1 MSPTNQKQTF
11 IQNYTLFFTDLFSIC
26 LSYFLALITRG
37 IMADVIK
44 DTSYYLL
51 ILFFVVIL
59 YLLSYVLLNWNIDF
73 FTRDSLSEFFFLLK
87 YNFTLGCGLG
97 LFLFLTQKAQD
108 FSRLAFAYFL
118 IYNFFITYFL
128 HLTVKQLFT
137 KVYMRSKNSYKMLV
151 ITESKHI
158 ESLLPQL
165 KTSTEWS
172 HQITALA
179 IMDAPLVGKEFYH
192 VPVVAERENLFQHIN
207 DLVLDEVFIY
217 LPEYNNK
224 DLRAMI
230 EKFELAGIT
239 VHINIDPFDHL
250 ISHKTSETFAGLT
263 ILTYTVSY
271 LDFHRLMIKRLLDI
285 VGSLIGI
292 IITFFVLPFIGIAI
306 KCDSPG
312 PVFYKQKRIGL
323 NGREFYLYKFRSMYV
338 DADDKKEALK
348 AHNEMNG
355 PMFKVTDDPRVTKVG
370 HFLRKSSL
378 DELPQFFNILAGHMS
393 LVGTRPPTP
402 DEYAQYKL
410 QYRRRLSIKPGLTG
424 LWQVS
429 GRSDIK
435 DFEDVLKLDLH
446 YIDNWSLG
454 LDIKIILQTL
464 IVLLNQKGAK

>member
-1 MSPTNQKQTF
+1 MTHTNQKQNI
-11 IQNYTLFFTDLFSIC
+11 IQNYTLFFADLAGIC
-26 LSYFLALITRG
+26 LSYVLAILTRG
-37 IMADVIK
+37 IVADVRRN
-44 DTSYYLL
+44 TQYYLL
-51 ILFFVVIL
+51 ILFFAVIL
-59 YLLSYVLLNWNIDF
+59 CLLSYVLLNWNAKFI
-73 FTRDSLSEFFFLLK
+73 TRGYLAEFFFVLK
-87 YNFTLGCGLG
+87 YDTALGCGLG

-118 IYNFFITYFL
+118 IYNLIFTYLMHLCIKHFFTQI
-128 HLTVKQLFT
+128 
-137 KVYMRSKNSYKMLV
+137 YMRSNSSSKMMV
-151 ITESKHI
+151 ITESRHI
-158 ESLLPQL
+158 EELLPRLQ
-165 KTSTEWS
+165 TATEWS

-179 IMDAPLVGKEFYH
+179 VMDTDLTGQEFHH
-192 VPVVAERENLFQHIN
+192 VPVVAGKDNLFEHIN
-207 DLVLDEVFIY
+207 ELVLDEVFIY
-217 LPEYNNK
+217 LPEYNTK
-224 DLRAMI
+224 ELGAMI

-239 VHINIDPFDHL
+239 VHVNIDPFDHL
-250 ISHKTSETFAGLT
+250 MVHKTSETFAGLT
-263 ILTYTVSY
+263 VLTYSISDF
-271 LDFHRLMIKRLLDI
+271 DFHRLMIKRIMDI
-285 VGSLIGI
+285 LGAFVGILVTIVL
-292 IITFFVLPFIGIAI
+292 FPFVGIAI
-306 KCDSPG
+306 KCDSHG

-338 DADDKKEALK
+338 DADDRKEALK
-348 AHNEMNG
+348 AHNEMSG
-355 PMFKVTDDPRVTKVG
+355 PMFKVTDDPRITRVG

-429 GRSDIK
+429 GRSDIR

>member
-1 MSPTNQKQTF
+1 MSPTNQKQTY

-26 LSYFLALITRG
+26 LSYLLALATRG
-37 IMADVIK
+37 IMADVIR
-44 DTSYYLL
+44 DTQYYLL
-51 ILFFVVIL
+51 ILFFAVIL
-59 YLLSYVLLNWNIDF
+59 CLLSYVLLNWNSQF
-73 FTRDSLSEFFFLLK
+73 FTRSNLAEFFFVLK

-108 FSRLAFAYFL
+108 FSRLAFAYF
-118 IYNFFITYFL
+118 IVYNFIFTYFL
-128 HLTVKQLFT
+128 HLAAKQLFT
-137 KVYMRSKNSYKMLV
+137 KVYMRSKSSYKMLV
-151 ITESKHI
+151 ITESRHI
-158 ESLLPQL
+158 EDLLPRL
-165 KTSTEWS
+165 KSSTEWS
-172 HQITALA
+172 HQITALT
-179 IMDAPLVGKEFYH
+179 IMDTDLIGQEFHH
-192 VPVVAERENLFQHIN
+192 VPVVAGKDNLFEHIN
-207 DLVLDEVFIY
+207 ELVLDEVFIY
-217 LPEYNNK
+217 LPEYNTKELGN
-224 DLRAMI
+224 MI

-239 VHINIDPFDHL
+239 VHVNIDPFDHL
-250 ISHKTSETFAGLT
+250 MVHKTSETFAGLT
-263 ILTYTVSY
+263 VLTYSISDF
-271 LDFHRLMIKRLLDI
+271 DFHRLMIKRLMDI
-285 VGSLIGI
+285 IGAFIGI
-292 IITFFVLPFIGIAI
+292 IITVILFPFIGIAI

-323 NGREFYLYKFRSMYV
+323 NGRGFYLYKFRSMYV
-338 DADDKKEALK
+338 DADEKKEALK

-355 PMFKVTDDPRVTKVG
+355 PMFKVTDDPRITRVG
-370 HFLRKSSL
+370 RFLRKNSL

-429 GRSDIK
+429 GRSNIK

-464 IVLLNQKGAK
+464 IVLMNHKGAK